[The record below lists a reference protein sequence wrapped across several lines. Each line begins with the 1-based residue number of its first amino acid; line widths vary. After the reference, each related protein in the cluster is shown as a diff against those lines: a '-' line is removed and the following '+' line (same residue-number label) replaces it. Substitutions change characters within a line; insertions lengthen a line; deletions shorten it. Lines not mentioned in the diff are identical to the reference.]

1 MFFLLLTWVGLLLLF
16 AMMCHC
22 GLADEE
28 AVGKVEGDCL
38 VDSSLSGP
46 SILRRLAAGSPN
58 QLMNCCLK
66 EAKIT
71 TRPIPFRSVV
81 HDDLTSQSKT
91 QSSK

>member
-16 AMMCHC
+16 TMMFHC

-28 AVGKVEGDCL
+28 AVGKVKGDCF

-46 SILRRLAAGSPN
+46 AVSRRLAAESHN
-58 QLMNCCLK
+58 QLTNCCLK

-71 TRPIPFRSVV
+71 TRPTPLRSVV

-91 QSSK
+91 QSLK